1 MLFRLSLIR
10 SASRSRAVLLV
21 ALLMAL
27 APALLVGCRR
37 SAPKPEPM
45 ARYRSLGARGD
56 FPSYFKDTILE
67 AVDVQGIEPVFV
79 SGYGVVVNLENTGR
93 DDGIP
98 SAVRDFVANT
108 AMVRGVG
115 SQHTAGTMG
124 ELSSSQFL
132 GDPRIA
138 VVRVDGVVPP
148 GARKGQRI
156 DVRVSAL
163 ETNTTTSLARG
174 ELWRT
179 ELHSGNVTPQ
189 NPAERVNLAGQ
200 ARGRLAVNPVYALED
215 PMQVKQDPS
224 AQASLRS
231 GYIQD
236 GGIFD
241 LDRVII
247 LRLREPS
254 WRMARAVEHRI
265 NLYFGAPVAAAQDEG
280 VVYLTLP
287 REFRGDWP
295 HFVGVATTLFF
306 YSVNKQYALERA
318 DELVKAATDPSRDPI
333 SLEGISYAWEALGA
347 VATSKLVPLFSDP
360 NPAIAFWAAR
370 AAAFNEEPA
379 AVDTLVRIAGE
390 LQNPYAVAA
399 AQTLGKLKHSS
410 GGVLRKLRGLLEV
423 PAPDVRVAA
432 YQSLRA
438 LDPQSIVT
446 TEIGEKVY
454 GPQFYLDRVGSSGPP
469 ILWASRTGTPRLAM
483 IGTPP
488 RLRSGALA
496 AAFGNR
502 LTVSVSGDGRRAT
515 VFHRPLNDHN
525 SSVDIFP
532 DVLELAATLG
542 GEARPGEVPIR
553 LCYGDVIALLKRMCD
568 DGQIVDGQGRPVL
581 MILEDVSAS
590 LIDEAPSIPGLE
602 SIAGDDLKPAVKPGA
617 AADGAAS
624 GGASSGP
631 GRVTAARE

>member
-1 MLFRLSLIR
+1 MLFRSSLIR
-10 SASRSRAVLLV
+10 SAGRNRAILLA
-21 ALLMAL
+21 ALVMAL

-45 ARYRSLGARGD
+45 ARYRSLGPKPGLPA
-56 FPSYFKDTILE
+56 YFKDTILE
-67 AVDVQGIEPVFV
+67 TVDVQGIEPVFV

-98 SAVRDFVANT
+98 SAVREFVGNT

-124 ELSSSQFL
+124 ELSASQFL
-132 GDPRIA
+132 GDPRNAI
-138 VVRVDGVVPP
+138 VRVDGVVPP

-163 ETNTTTSLARG
+163 DTNTTTSLARG

-200 ARGRLAVNPVYALED
+200 ARGRLAVNSVYALED
-215 PMQVKQDPS
+215 PLQVKEDPS

-254 WRMARAVEHRI
+254 WRTARAVEHRI
-265 NLYFGAPVAAAQDEG
+265 NLYFGGPVAAAQDEG

-287 REFRGDWP
+287 HDFRGDWA
-295 HFVGVATTLFF
+295 HFVGVSTTLFF

-318 DELVKAATDPSRDPI
+318 DELVKVATDPSLDAVN
-333 SLEGISYAWEALGA
+333 LEGISYAWEALGA
-347 VATSKLVPLFSDP
+347 VAIHKLVPLFSDP
-360 NPAIAFWAAR
+360 NPAIAYWAAR
-370 AAAFNEEPA
+370 AAAFNEESA
-379 AVDTLVRIAGE
+379 AIDTLVRIAGE
-390 LQNPYAVAA
+390 PQNPYAVAA
-399 AQTLGKLKHSS
+399 AETLGKLKHSS

-469 ILWASRTGTPRLAM
+469 LLWASRTGTPRLAI
-483 IGTPP
+483 IGSPP
-488 RLRSGALA
+488 RLRSGALG

-502 LTVSVSGDGRRAT
+502 LTVSVSGEGRRAT
-515 VFHRPLNDHN
+515 VFHRPLNDHT

-542 GEARPGEVPIR
+542 GETRPGEVPIR
-553 LCYGDVIALLKRMCD
+553 LCYGDVIAVLKRMCD

-581 MILEDVSAS
+581 MILQDISTDLVE
-590 LIDEAPSIPGLE
+590 EAPSIPGLE
-602 SIAGDDLKPAVKPGA
+602 NIAGEELKPTVNGGA
-617 AADGAAS
+617 AANGAAN
-624 GGASSGP
+624 GAANSAP
-631 GRVTAARE
+631 GRVSAARE